1 MRFVAYHKINLCL
14 RVAGIAHPE
23 HALLAKEGG
32 GSQQFLC
39 NDMFSDV
46 VGHEWYAGV
55 VECAYANDIVDA
67 ALLDGA
73 TFKPDKPVTAEELAS
88 FCVNAYKSRIINNN
102 VGNYNKEVSCSE
114 WFKKY
119 IPTAAFLGY
128 VNENFDGSHVLTKEE
143 AAKYIDILMKNI

>member
-46 VGHEWYAGV
+46 SVPQFIAVGGEKKFFLHARHIIDEAGV
-55 VECAYANDIVDA
+55 E
-67 ALLDGA
+67 
-73 TFKPDKPVTAEELAS
+73 PQ
-88 FCVNAYKSRIINNN
+88 
-102 VGNYNKEVSCSE
+102 
-114 WFKKY
+114 
-119 IPTAAFLGY
+119 
-128 VNENFDGSHVLTKEE
+128 
-143 AAKYIDILMKNI
+143 